1 MTVTAHSS
9 TPAPAVVGRHAMGSQ
24 VQSYTPWR
32 HLSQYVVLIECN
44 FMRLKQIEQLRIV
57 EMTPK

>member
-9 TPAPAVVGRHAMGSQ
+9 TPTPTVVGSHAMGSQ

-32 HLSQYVVLIECN
+32 HFSQYVVFIECN
-44 FMRLKQIEQLRIV
+44 FTRLKQIEQLRIV
-57 EMTPK
+57 EMTHK